1 MTFHSN
7 LTLLANIGDTDKIE
21 PTAYTYSHIVELVVV
36 AQVDVRKA
44 NSIVGFLIGVAFRLC
59 RHSPKISI
67 GSRLWRKSHRSTGAV
82 IP

>member
-7 LTLLANIGDTDKIE
+7 LTLLTNIGDTNEIE
-21 PTAYTYSHIVELVVV
+21 PTAYSHKVELVVV
-36 AQVDVRKA
+36 AQVDARKA

-59 RHSPKISI
+59 QHSPKISI